1 MAPGGAD
8 TTVFFAF
15 SVLTALLCSSSV
27 VVERVRE
34 RRLRHTEAA
43 PAPGTDVREASTVD

>member
-8 TTVFFAF
+8 STGFFPF
-15 SVLTALLCSSSV
+15 SVLTALLCSFAV

-34 RRLRHTEAA
+34 RRHRHTEAA